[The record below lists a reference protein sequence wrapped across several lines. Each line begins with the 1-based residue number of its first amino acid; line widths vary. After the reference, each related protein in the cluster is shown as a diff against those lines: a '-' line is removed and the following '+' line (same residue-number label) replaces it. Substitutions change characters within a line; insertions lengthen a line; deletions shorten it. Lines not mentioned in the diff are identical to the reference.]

1 MKKRVILVSGMSG
14 AGKTSATSVLEDMGY
29 HCMENFPVQMLSALV
44 DMIEHSTDPRY
55 NQLVMSTSA
64 MDFSEY
70 LHVLSGGNLEVSVL
84 FLDASNEQLLHRY
97 KLTRRNHPLF
107 STGVCHTLEEAIEE
121 ERKMFYSA
129 KDKVTYVIDTTFLK
143 ASDLKA
149 KIQEYFSLSSKP
161 VFTISFMSFGYK
173 HGVPM
178 DADCIL
184 DVRFLPNPFWEVSL
198 RPYSGDDKCV
208 YDYVMNK
215 PETKEFC
222 EKVVSFLDFTF
233 EKYVQE
239 GKNHL
244 TVAIGCTGGQH
255 RSVSMTN
262 YLYEYY
268 KDRYHCFKEHRDK
281 QEVYND

>member
-1 MKKRVILVSGMSG
+1 M
-14 AGKTSATSVLEDMGY
+14 
-29 HCMENFPVQMLSALV
+29 
-44 DMIEHSTDPRY
+44 
-55 NQLVMSTSA
+55 
-64 MDFSEY
+64 
-70 LHVLSGGNLEVSVL
+70 
-84 FLDASNEQLLHRY
+84 
-97 KLTRRNHPLF
+97 F

-121 ERKMFYSA
+121 ERMMFYDA
-129 KDKVTYVIDTTFLK
+129 KDRVTYVIDTSFLK
-143 ASDLKA
+143 TSDLKA
-149 KIQEYFSLSSKP
+149 KLQEYFSLSSKP

-173 HGVPM
+173 HGVPL

-208 YDYVMNK
+208 YDYVMDK

-255 RSVSMTN
+255 RAVSMTN

-268 KDRYHCFKEHRDK
+268 KDRYHCFKKHRDK